1 MQNCNAGTHGTI
13 ENTPLFQYCTS
24 VAGFPFLL
32 LLQLENALRTDD
44 LKKIVWCFPKQKV
57 RQKLG
62 KVGHAFQ

>member
-44 LKKIVWCFPKQKV
+44 LKKIV
-57 RQKLG
+57 
-62 KVGHAFQ
+62 